1 MGLPVLIML
10 YCGLRRGEVMA
21 LRWEDIDLDR
31 RILSVNKSVR
41 FVVNQPEV
49 KKPKTEA
56 GKRQVP
62 IPAFLLEIFQSQP
75 RKGLVCPRSQ
85 SQEHMSDAAYCR
97 AWESYLH
104 YLNLQAGGRDA
115 SRTRPKV
122 QMIDNITAHMLRHTY
137 ASTLYNAGVDVKS
150 AQRFL
155 GHASLEMTLGVYT
168 HLTKFKE
175 DASVNALNGYLDM
188 VMKPNV

>member
-1 MGLPVLIML
+1 ML
-10 YCGLRRGEVMA
+10 A

-31 RILSVNKSVR
+31 RILRVNKSIR
-41 FVVNQPEV
+41 FGVNQPEV
-49 KKPKTEA
+49 KKPKSEA
-56 GKRQVP
+56 GKREVP
-62 IPAFLLEIFQSQP
+62 IPAFLLDILATQP

-85 SQEHMSDAAYCR
+85 SEEHMSDSAYSR
-97 AWESYLH
+97 AWNSYRH

-122 QMIDNITAHMLRHTY
+122 QVVDNITAHMLRHTY

-155 GHASLEMTLGVYT
+155 GHASLEVTLGIYT
-168 HLTKFKE
+168 HLSKFKE
-175 DASVNALNGYLDM
+175 EESIGALDAYLNKIVDA
-188 VMKPNV
+188 NVSTAAG